1 MALLTRLA
9 RQSYRRIS
17 EDSLGMKLK
26 SYGTLSTLA
35 ELGDMPQ
42 SELSLAMCIDAN
54 NLVLL
59 LNELEALGYVSRQRD
74 PADRRRHIVVMTDDG
89 REALLR
95 AEQQMEATEDDVLA
109 HLNAKERDRLH
120 RLLKQ
125 ALDG

>member
-42 SELSLAMCIDAN
+42 ADLSVAMCIDAN

-59 LNELEALGYVSRQRD
+59 LNELESLGYVSRQRD
-74 PADRRRHIVVMTDDG
+74 PADRRRHIVVMTDAG
-89 REALLR
+89 RRALLE
-95 AEQQMEATEDDVLA
+95 AEQQMEDTEDAVLT
-109 HLNAKERDRLH
+109 HLSAKERDQLH